1 MGDEIEIMQC
11 FAYEHL
17 PAELA
22 EISRPFCVVAREMAA
37 LLPANTQRDA
47 ALQRLLEAKD
57 AAVRARIIARQGAA

>member
-22 EISRPFCVVAREMAA
+22 EIVVAS
-37 LLPANTQRDA
+37 RDG
-47 ALQRLLEAKD
+47 Q
-57 AAVRARIIARQGAA
+57 ITIARQGAA